1 MIGIQLRF
9 TISLKDVPM
18 NTIRISRLLGIIT
31 LFLITTG
38 QASTDGCE
46 APTPDAS
53 QETTP
58 AASSISARDTS
69 RSDTTE
75 ALTRAPEPETET
87 RGPTDSVDRLRP
99 GLWTGPVSC
108 GYKGDSI
115 SFMVSADGQQIGD
128 VTFSGYWR
136 CKDGSSSFS
145 NIKRMDVGH
154 VPGVFRTGSDGSFSE
169 EKREPYLLWTLAG
182 QADGP
187 ARASGTV
194 RIEYAAECDTFRL
207 EWAAQ
212 PVR

>member
-1 MIGIQLRF
+1 MHTF
-9 TISLKDVPM
+9 P
-18 NTIRISRLLGIIT
+18 IRRLLGITT

-38 QASTDGCE
+38 QASTDGCA
-46 APTPDAS
+46 APTPDVS
-53 QETTP
+53 QETTA
-58 AASSISARDTS
+58 AASSPSA
-69 RSDTTE
+69 SDTARAGSTE
-75 ALTRAPEPETET
+75 ALGQALEPEVEITQRVTRAA
-87 RGPTDSVDRLRP
+87 GPLQP
-99 GLWTGPVSC
+99 GAWIGPVSG

-115 SFMVSADGQQIGD
+115 SFVVSANGQQIGD

-154 VPGVFRTGSDGSFSE
+154 VPGVFRIGSDGSFSE
-169 EKREPYLLWTLAG
+169 EKREPYLLWTFAG
-182 QADGP
+182 QGDGP

-194 RIEYAAECDTFRL
+194 RIEYAAECDTYRL